1 MIRLEDH
8 YNIINTRNRYPIS
21 IFIVHFLQST
31 EPKGE
36 NKQLINNQN
45 LKIQTHTQHNP
56 FKSTKITPHNKKQN
70 SN

>member
-56 FKSTKITPHNKKQN
+56 
-70 SN
+70 